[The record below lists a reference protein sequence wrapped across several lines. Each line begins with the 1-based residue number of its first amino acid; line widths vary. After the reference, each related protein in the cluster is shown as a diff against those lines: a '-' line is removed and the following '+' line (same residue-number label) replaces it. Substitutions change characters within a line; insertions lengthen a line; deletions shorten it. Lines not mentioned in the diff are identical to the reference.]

1 MTFRDRQI
9 AELVKA
15 RYNNGLID
23 IFTAIS
29 SENSK
34 LIDTP
39 SESPEAKSSKEAR
52 IIKACNRFHDDSSE
66 EIINS
71 TTRKISVLS
80 TLFLVLM
87 FSLGT
92 LAALQSFAQPS
103 ISGVNV
109 FWLLLLLLGPN
120 LLMLIIWVAMMLF
133 NHNPSSSSSLTS
145 LPGYIIRQF
154 VAAIY
159 GTKNDQK
166 ALQIN
171 ILKTL
176 YKPLHGRWL
185 FSLISHLG
193 WAGFMLGGLACVLL
207 ILLARQVNFV
217 WETTLLDA
225 DAFTHLTL
233 MLSYL
238 PSLTGLDMPNAT
250 TVAQSRLGAPE
261 GQLAD
266 VRTQWAT
273 FLILCIVVYGL
284 LPRLLLAGV
293 SYHLYRSRREA
304 FRLDLSEPFYQ
315 QLIRHLDP
323 PSRQAGILDPDA
335 LPPTSPSSD
344 LVGPLAAQGPEAA
357 DWIGFELDNSSD
369 WPPVAIKQGKVL
381 HLVNDRQTQQQLFD
395 LLKSY
400 EGHALVI
407 ATSLLRTPDR
417 GIERFLRQIQKSSS
431 QTVVWIGLSA
441 SSADMANHPERLDDW
456 IQLSARCHIP
466 SHQIFVIDKDQ
477 NR

>member
-1 MTFRDRQI
+1 VTFRDRQI

-15 RYNNGLID
+15 RHNNGLFD
-23 IFTAIS
+23 VFAVVS
-29 SENSK
+29 PAK
-34 LIDTP
+34 ALLIDTLP
-39 SESPEAKSSKEAR
+39 ESSGAKPSKEPL
-52 IIKACNRFHDDSSE
+52 IIQACNQFHDDASKE
-66 EIINS
+66 VINA
-71 TTRKISVLS
+71 TDRKISIFS
-80 TLFLVLM
+80 ILFCSLM
-87 FSLGT
+87 FFLGT
-92 LAALQSFAQPS
+92 LAALQAFAQPS
-103 ISGVNV
+103 ASGVNI

-120 LLMLIIWVAMMLF
+120 LIMLIIWVTMMLF
-133 NHNPSSSSSLTS
+133 NHNPSSSSPLASLS
-145 LPGYIIRQF
+145 GYIVRQL
-154 VAAIY
+154 VAAFHGANNESKI
-159 GTKNDQK
+159 
-166 ALQIN
+166 LQIN
-171 ILKTL
+171 TLKTL
-176 YKPLHGRWL
+176 SKPPHGRWF

-193 WAGFMLGGLACVLL
+193 WTSFMSGGLLCVLL

-250 TVAQSRLGAPE
+250 TVALSRLGAPE

-266 VRTQWAT
+266 ARTQWAA

-284 LPRLLLAGV
+284 LPRLLLAGF

-315 QLIRHLDP
+315 QLIRLLDP

-335 LPPTSPSSD
+335 LPPISPSSG
-344 LVGPLAAQGPEAA
+344 LAGPLAPHGPDAA

-369 WPPVAIKQGKVL
+369 WPPAAIRQGKVL
-381 HLVNDRQTQQQLFD
+381 LLVNDRQAQQQLFD
-395 LLKSY
+395 LLKHY
-400 EGHALVI
+400 QGHTLVV

-417 GIERFLRQIQKSSS
+417 GIERFLRQIQKHS
-431 QTVVWIGLSA
+431 QATIWLGLSA
-441 SSADMANHPERLDDW
+441 SSADMSNHPERLDDW

-466 SHQIFVIDKDQ
+466 SQQIFVIDKDQ